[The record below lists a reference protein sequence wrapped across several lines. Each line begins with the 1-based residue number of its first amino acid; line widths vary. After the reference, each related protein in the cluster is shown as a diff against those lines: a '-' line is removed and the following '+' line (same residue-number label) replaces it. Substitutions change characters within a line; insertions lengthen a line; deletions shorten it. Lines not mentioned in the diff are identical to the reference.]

1 MSILLLSFIHHS
13 PKVFSQQHVGLR
25 LILQF
30 CDQYESPMV
39 CQDQSCDLHVYRVT
53 RLESCPCNVTFQKHY
68 FSRDKSMMLG
78 EIQTLIDFRHLGAV
92 KATCASSLGSN
103 RYCLVTARS
112 LALFV
117 PCFRSFYNILPHRS
131 RPTADPCDD
140 SNSLQ
145 NDRAAMSS
153 QTPLMRV
160 HHVTVD

>member
-30 CDQYESPMV
+30 CDQYESPIV
-39 CQDQSCDLHVYRVT
+39 SRDQSCDLHVYRVT
-53 RLESCPCNVTFQKHY
+53 GLESCPCNVTFHKHY
-68 FSRDKSMMLG
+68 FSKDKSMVLG

-103 RYCLVTARS
+103 RCCLVTARS
-112 LALFV
+112 LTLFV
-117 PCFRSFYNILPHRS
+117 PCFRSFYNILPPGS
-131 RPTADPCDD
+131 GPIVDPCDD

-145 NDRAAMSS
+145 IDRAAMSS
-153 QTPLMRV
+153 QPPLMRV
-160 HHVTVD
+160 HHETAD